1 MELVGSL
8 LTAIINGGWKL
19 YLAAFIA
26 SAALLFFPESL
37 VSALGLDE
45 IRHTYRTY
53 AGVILI
59 TSASLLAVNII
70 SFIVRLML
78 KPWRDRQ
85 FNRAVYRTLSDLAQ
99 AEKDFLREFI
109 FGHANTVSAPVND
122 GVAGGL
128 QAKQIIYRSSNISYG
143 LEWPYN
149 LQPIPRKL
157 LNAHPELLD

>member
-85 FNRAVYRTLSDLAQ
+85 FNRAVYRTLSDLTQ

>member
-70 SFIVRLML
+70 SFFVRLML

-85 FNRAVYRTLSDLAQ
+85 FNRAVYRTLSDLTQ

>member
-1 MELVGSL
+1 MELVGSIF
-8 LTAIINGGWKL
+8 TAVINGGWKL

-37 VSALGLDE
+37 VSQLGLEE

-53 AGVILI
+53 AGIVLVA
-59 TSASLLAVNII
+59 SASLLAVNIL
-70 SFIVRLML
+70 SSVVHLALR
-78 KPWRDRQ
+78 PWRDRR
-85 FNRAVYRTLSDLAQ
+85 FNRAVYRTLRELTQ
-99 AEKDFLREFI
+99 PEKDFLRPFI
-109 FGHANTVSAPVND
+109 FGDANTVTAPIND
-122 GVAGGL
+122 GIAGGL
-128 QAKQIIYRSSNISYG
+128 EAKKVIYRSSNISYG